1 MIEDMLK
8 LTIDM
13 TFPKIKKNKQKNKN
27 NVQNTQG
34 N

>member
-13 TFPKIKKNKQKNKN
+13 TFPKIKKNKQKNKI
-27 NVQNTQG
+27 QNT
-34 N
+34 